1 MNKYTVTISEVASI
15 TRTIEAATK
24 EEAIGKLEDM
34 LDNEEVMFEDYDDR
48 ESQATET
55 K

>member
-1 MNKYTVTISEVASI
+1 MRKWTVTVSEKASI
-15 TRTIEAATK
+15 TRTIEAAT
-24 EEAIGKLEDM
+24 EDEAIGELEDM
-34 LDNEEVMFEDYDDR
+34 LDNEEVMFEDYGDR